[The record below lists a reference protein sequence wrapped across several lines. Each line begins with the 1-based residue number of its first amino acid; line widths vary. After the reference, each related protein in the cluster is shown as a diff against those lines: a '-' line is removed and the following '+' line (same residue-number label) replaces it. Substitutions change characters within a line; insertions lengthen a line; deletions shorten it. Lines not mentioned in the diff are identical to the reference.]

1 MVGSGAAGGGGDHA
15 RSKEAAGMMALHE
28 ALRNVCLSSDWT
40 YSVFWTIRPRPRCR
54 GGNGCKVGD
63 DNGSLMLMWEDGFCR
78 PRVAECLED
87 IDGEDPVRKAFIKMS
102 IQLYNYGE
110 GLMGKV
116 ASDKCH
122 KWVFKEPSECE
133 PNISNYWQSSFDALP
148 PEWTDQFASGIQ
160 TIAVIQ
166 AGHGLLQL
174 GSCKI
179 IPEDLHFVLRMR
191 HMFESLGYQSGFFLS
206 QLFSSSRGASP
217 TPPFPLKQPAPP
229 AARPPPQLF
238 NWPGQQPP
246 QLPPGAGA
254 SPLFPPGPA
263 AAFHPSAAR
272 PMPPFPGGGKDEGHM
287 FHLPPGHHGGK
298 PPHMDEHHQQAMG
311 PGGGEAPDGDL
322 RWPNGLSFF
331 TALTGRADDAKLLFG
346 GPGGGAPDD
355 EKAATDA
362 AQTGHG
368 GAENVEEYLSLE
380 SHSNKARRVE
390 SAAQSTKFKRS
401 FTLPAR
407 MSSSAST
414 SPSVSAST
422 TPAPPQQQQ
431 GTMEYRGPHEGGV
444 YSDLMET
451 FLE

>member
-1 MVGSGAAGGGGDHA
+1 MVGSGTGGDS
-15 RSKEAAGMMALHE
+15 RSKEAVGMMALHE
-28 ALRNVCLSSDWT
+28 ALRNVCLNSDWT

-78 PRVAECLED
+78 TRMSDCLDE
-87 IDGEDPVRKAFIKMS
+87 IDGEDPVRKAFSKMS

-206 QLFSSSRGASP
+206 QLFSSTRNTSHSPSLSPLKQSPSRP
-217 TPPFPLKQPAPP
+217 PQPLFNWTHPPFPS
-229 AARPPPQLF
+229 
-238 NWPGQQPP
+238 
-246 QLPPGAGA
+246 A
-254 SPLFPPGPA
+254 SPA
-263 AAFHPSAAR
+263 SQTFHPSSR
-272 PMPPFPGGGKDEGHM
+272 IPPAINKDDT
-287 FHLPPGHHGGK
+287 HLFLL
-298 PPHMDEHHQQAMG
+298 PHSDEDMIADH
-311 PGGGEAPDGDL
+311 EADL
-322 RWPNGLSFF
+322 KWPNGLSFF
-331 TALTGRADDAKLLFG
+331 NALTGRTDEAKLLFG
-346 GPGGGAPDD
+346 ADGLGTKPLVHHHQQQQQLLMAGKNVSAEEAKAEVSGSGCGGA
-355 EKAATDA
+355 
-362 AQTGHG
+362 
-368 GAENVEEYLSLE
+368 EEYLSLDQ
-380 SHSNKARRVE
+380 SHTGKARKVE
-390 SAAQSTKFKRS
+390 GSKFKRS
-401 FTLPAR
+401 FTLPAK
-407 MSSSAST
+407 MSSSSSSGT
-414 SPSVSAST
+414 
-422 TPAPPQQQQ
+422 Q
-431 GTMEYRGPHEGGV
+431 GMEYRSSEAGI
-444 YSDLMET
+444 YSDIMET
-451 FLE
+451 YLE